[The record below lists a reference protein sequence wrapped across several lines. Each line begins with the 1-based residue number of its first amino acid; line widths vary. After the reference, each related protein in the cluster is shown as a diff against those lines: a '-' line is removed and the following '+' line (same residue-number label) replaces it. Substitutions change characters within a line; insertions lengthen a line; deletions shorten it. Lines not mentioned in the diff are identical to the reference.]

1 MFFAKLSVIAKFLEK
16 DIDKFKEI
24 SDKQKNKK
32 DLFTGET
39 RRVWNR
45 GKRTQMPFT
54 STEDIAAT
62 DKG

>member
-1 MFFAKLSVIAKFLEK
+1 MKFLEK

-24 SDKQKNKK
+24 SDKQKNIK
-32 DLFTGET
+32 DFFTVET

-45 GKRTQMPFT
+45 GKPTQMPFT

>member
-1 MFFAKLSVIAKFLEK
+1 MKFLEK

-24 SDKQKNKK
+24 SDKQKNIK
-32 DLFTGET
+32 DFFTGEA